1 MLAERQARG
10 EAAGLSRKAALLLAV
25 LRRRGGGIIDE
36 YLLRDG
42 TGLSHGSIVAARREL
57 LAGGQLQ
64 LAKQNRK
71 LVYILTGQKGAEPPL
86 PPAAHGAGLPP
97 AAVRPPEGAGTAG
110 FTAAAAIPQTAA
122 AGTLATAGQSPAARG
137 VPEAVPEAG
146 PLPLPDR
153 PQEGLETEAEDT
165 GFARLIEPME
175 RVTGRFA
182 SLDEWTDALIDT
194 LGGNIDITESLVDDG
209 SYEIHSYDHQSDDRY
224 LVTVTSDG
232 IIVE

>member
-1 MLAERQARG
+1 MQAEQQPQR
-10 EAAGLSRKAALLLAV
+10 ELPGLSRKAALLLAAIS
-25 LRRRGGGIIDE
+25 RRGGGIIDE

-57 LAGGQLQ
+57 LADGQLQ
-64 LAKQNRK
+64 LGKQNRK
-71 LVYILTGQKGAEPPL
+71 LVYILAGQKGAEPPAPSAARGASL
-86 PPAAHGAGLPP
+86 PPAAARPSQILGADGP
-97 AAVRPPEGAGTAG
+97 AAAE
-110 FTAAAAIPQTAA
+110 AAMQTAA
-122 AGTLATAGQSPAARG
+122 AGGLGTGSGDPAAE
-137 VPEAVPEAG
+137 PLSAG
-146 PLPLPDR
+146 KPLPPSGM
-153 PQEGLETEAEDT
+153 PQDGSETEEEDT
-165 GFARLIEPME
+165 GFARLIEPLE

-194 LGGNIDITESLVDDG
+194 LGGNIDITESLVEDG

>member
-71 LVYILTGQKGAEPPL
+71 LVYILTGQKGAAPPL
-86 PPAAHGAGLPP
+86 PAAAHGAGLPP

-110 FTAAAAIPQTAA
+110 FTAAAIPQTAA
-122 AGTLATAGQSPAARG
+122 AGTLATAGQSPAAR
-137 VPEAVPEAG
+137 VVPEAG

-194 LGGNIDITESLVDDG
+194 LGGNIDITESLVEDG

>member
-71 LVYILTGQKGAEPPL
+71 LVYILTGQKGAAPPL
-86 PPAAHGAGLPP
+86 PASAHGAGLPP

-110 FTAAAAIPQTAA
+110 FTAAAIPQTAA
-122 AGTLATAGQSPAARG
+122 AGTLATAGQSPAAR
-137 VPEAVPEAG
+137 AVPEAG

-153 PQEGLETEAEDT
+153 PQDGLETEAEDT

-194 LGGNIDITESLVDDG
+194 LGGNIDITESLVEDG

>member
-71 LVYILTGQKGAEPPL
+71 LVYILTGQ
-86 PPAAHGAGLPP
+86 
-97 AAVRPPEGAGTAG
+97 
-110 FTAAAAIPQTAA
+110 
-122 AGTLATAGQSPAARG
+122 
-137 VPEAVPEAG
+137 
-146 PLPLPDR
+146 
-153 PQEGLETEAEDT
+153 
-165 GFARLIEPME
+165 
-175 RVTGRFA
+175 
-182 SLDEWTDALIDT
+182 
-194 LGGNIDITESLVDDG
+194 GGNVRDLIRDLE
-209 SYEIHSYDHQSDDRY
+209 
-224 LVTVTSDG
+224 
-232 IIVE
+232 